1 MQKVRSLHIAG
12 LFLLTFAGITS
23 CARNLYYL
31 DVVADGAPVITDN
44 AEEETTEITFS
55 ADLYKTDTESV
66 AAVTGNQSFSV
77 ELYISLKYTASS
89 EPDTINN
96 KSTERVEIGEE
107 SEPELLFS
115 YVSPTAEMQPGEYWL
130 EFVWMDDDGY
140 HIVESQAAAYGG

>member
-55 ADLYKTDTESV
+55 ADLYKTDTESF

-77 ELYISLKYTASS
+77 ELYISLKYTVSS

-96 KSTERVEIGEE
+96 KSTERIEILEGTDPVLE
-107 SEPELLFS
+107 FS
-115 YVSPTAEMQPGEYWL
+115 YEGLTAEMQPGEYWL